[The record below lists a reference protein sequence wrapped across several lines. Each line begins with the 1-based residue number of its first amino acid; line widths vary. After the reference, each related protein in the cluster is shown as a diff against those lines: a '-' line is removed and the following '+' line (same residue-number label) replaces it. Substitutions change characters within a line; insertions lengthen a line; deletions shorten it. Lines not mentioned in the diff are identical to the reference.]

1 MLQQHSL
8 NRRCIHIFKILCGI
22 RSTAPRRSISTS
34 VSSDLDLD
42 VATKEAPQ
50 LELQPR
56 IVPAI
61 RNALFEKRILQKQR
75 QHQTSHEDIGQRLK
89 RIKSRQEL
97 LYAIQENVVSH
108 EDGLRLCT
116 VYPEL
121 ISALKRCWHH
131 STEIEALNDANAII
145 ARLKCM
151 GVALPEQLLE
161 FFMIEAI
168 RRGSPAAVMAYV
180 STMKSRNEG
189 NSRQWLPITTLLTEF
204 IDLEPHRRTFQGWDG
219 KRKEQEWL
227 CIFQILFSEWDKM
240 LEALQDGTDSHL
252 NDILNINFNKFV
264 RVFLLLGGNKLAWQV
279 AKMYYHR
286 CGPIHDENWILL
298 LDHPDYIG
306 GWLPAL
312 VRQHD
317 DRLQLLQQ
325 KTFEILSARPEL
337 IKEWTPEMTE
347 PVLVALER
355 HLIRIESR
363 MHIRWSGGENGFHT
377 CKDDI
382 SLEVAHHK

>member
-8 NRRCIHIFKILCGI
+8 NRRCIRKILCSI
-22 RSTAPRRSISTS
+22 RSTASRPISAS
-34 VSSDLDLD
+34 VASNFDLDA
-42 VATKEAPQ
+42 ATKKAPQ
-50 LELQPR
+50 FELQPR

-61 RNALFEKRILQKQR
+61 RNALFEKKILQKKL
-75 QHQTSHEDIGQRLK
+75 QHQTSHGDITQRLK
-89 RIKSRQEL
+89 TIKTRQEL

-121 ISALKRCWHH
+121 MSTLKRCWHH
-131 STEIEALNDANAII
+131 STGIEALHDINAIV
-145 ARLKCM
+145 ARLTCM
-151 GVALPEQLLE
+151 GVGLPEELLE
-161 FFMIEAI
+161 FFMIEAV
-168 RRGSPAAVMAYV
+168 RRGSPAAVMAYI

-204 IDLEPHRRTFQGWDG
+204 IDLEPHRRTFQGRDG

-227 CIFQILFSEWDKM
+227 CIFQILFSEWDKT
-240 LEALQDGTDSHL
+240 LESHQDGSDRHL
-252 NDILNINFNKFV
+252 NDISNFNFNKFV

-286 CGPIHDENWILL
+286 CGPIHDENWGLL
-298 LDHPDYIG
+298 LDHPDYIR

-325 KTFEILSARPEL
+325 KTLEILSARPEL
-337 IKEWTPEMTE
+337 VKRWTPEMTE
-347 PVLVALER
+347 PVLIALER
-355 HLIRIESR
+355 HLIQIESR
-363 MHIRWSGGENGFHT
+363 MHIRWSGGENGFHQ

-382 SLEVAHHK
+382 SFKVAHH